1 MAMVIFKKKDGINM
15 DKLGPFFQHLK
26 RRMMWVCL

>member
-1 MAMVIFKKKDGINM
+1 MAMVIFKKNGINM